1 MIVVVCNMGG
11 VYNAVVYTVIR
22 RKYTAVVEP
31 TEGQMEAPPPT
42 RSTNIN
48 AVEWKGKKETLLD
61 QSKRQWFRIE
71 QRNRIL
77 IHKNISSTFAK
88 RLYIE
93 PCNMYK

>member
-1 MIVVVCNMGG
+1 MEFCLQYWPFVVLALWSLVSTPPFPVLMMIVVVCNMGG

-48 AVEWKGKKETLLD
+48 AVE
-61 QSKRQWFRIE
+61 
-71 QRNRIL
+71 
-77 IHKNISSTFAK
+77 
-88 RLYIE
+88 
-93 PCNMYK
+93 